1 MSSGIKRL
9 KQHLLGGYG
18 DVLVC
23 EKTTTEIMKE
33 MQAWIDKKRRK
44 MPLDVDDSEE
54 QEGGDQDD
62 EVQEVVAVGQQAS
75 QASCTGPRAT
85 KESTPSSGTASKKRA
100 AAAFFKP
107 APTKQLKI
115 APLLLKSLE
124 ELVRLRHAPGAK
136 QLSLYR
142 SGKSDAERNV
152 AVKYI
157 CKFLYDNAIAF
168 NVVNSRSFEEM
179 VEAIGQYGHGLK
191 PPSYHEASDKYIKEA
206 INDLSDMRK
215 KHELAWK
222 TYGCTLMSDA
232 WSDRKQRHL
241 VNFLVNSP
249 EGTFFL
255 GSVNASSET
264 HDVAYLAGLLGQKI
278 EEIDRFKD
286 WIVKAKRVTTFV
298 YRHLK
303 LLDKMR
309 EYTCGNELVR
319 PAATRFATTFY
330 TLQSMHKNKEAL
342 RKLFVSDFWTKNKL
356 AKTETGKH
364 VYEVVMSMT
373 FWNVVEDCIRAS
385 HPVLIVLRL
394 VDGDENPAMPQLT
407 AAMEICKNK
416 LNESFSRKPPL
427 LEKLMQ
433 IFRKRWDDQMMQKL
447 HGAAL
452 FLNPGRFFD
461 IMENDPDYAQTLRMT
476 FNQVVTK
483 MMDGDEEM
491 IATIDVLADDY
502 QQVRGDCF
510 DTKIAINGRKRKSPL
525 DWWKSN
531 GGGQA
536 LPLTK
541 VARRIVGLCT
551 SASACERNWS
561 TFERIHSKKRNKL
574 GHPKLDDLSYI
585 SFNSKIQERFARL
598 HHEGNKVN
606 PLFLEEFQWD
616 NEWVDKDAE
625 VVQRVHEED
634 DLTWDQVDAAATTS
648 LSLVRRN
655 QTRGGHGVPS
665 GGNFYTRRA
674 PDIVDELDQDPFT
687 CDDEDVDDDVVGAD
701 GPQSQPKGGEDNEAD
716 GDNSD
721 ALEYDDHDV

>member
-1 MSSGIKRL
+1 VQLLSSLSRRPLCSSSPPSPAALSAALFAVIAAPLCPLPLCSYSSCCVDLGQMADNAEPYDPKKDPKRRAKSKDPGWKYSYWPTDDKQIVECLLCGKVMCSGIKRA
-9 KQHLLGGYG
+9 KQHLAGGFG

-23 EKTTTEIMKE
+23 EKTTTEIMRE
-33 MQAWIDKKRRK
+33 MHAWMDKKRKK
-44 MPLDVDDSEE
+44 MPVEVDNSEE
-54 QEGGDQDD
+54 QEDSDQDD
-62 EVQEVVAVGQQAS
+62 EVEEVVAVGQQAS
-75 QASCTGPRAT
+75 QASCTGQPGAT
-85 KESTPSSGTASKKRA
+85 RESTPSSGTASKKRA

-115 APLLLKSLE
+115 APLFLRSPE
-124 ELVRLRHAPGAK
+124 ELVRLRHAPGPK

-142 SGKSDAERNV
+142 SGKSDVDRHV

-191 PPSYHEASDKYIKEA
+191 PPSYYEASDKYIKEA
-206 INDLSDMRK
+206 VNDLTDMRK

-264 HDVAYLAGLLGQKI
+264 HDAAYLAGLLGQKM
-278 EEIDRFKD
+278 EEIGVENVVQICTDNGSNYKAAGRLLMEKYPKLYWTPCAAHCLDLMLEDIAKIERFKG

-309 EYTCGNELVR
+309 EYTGGNELVR

-373 FWNVVEDCIRAS
+373 FWNIVEDCIRAS

-407 AAMEICKNK
+407 VAMEICNHK

-452 FLNPGRFFD
+452 FLNPARFFD

-510 DTKIAINGRKRKSPL
+510 DTKIAINGRKRKSP
-525 DWWKSN
+525 
-531 GGGQA
+531 
-536 LPLTK
+536 
-541 VARRIVGLCT
+541 R
-551 SASACERNWS
+551 E
-561 TFERIHSKKRNKL
+561 
-574 GHPKLDDLSYI
+574 
-585 SFNSKIQERFARL
+585 
-598 HHEGNKVN
+598 
-606 PLFLEEFQWD
+606 FL
-616 NEWVDKDAE
+616 
-625 VVQRVHEED
+625 
-634 DLTWDQVDAAATTS
+634 S
-648 LSLVRRN
+648 LSCV
-655 QTRGGHGVPS
+655 H
-665 GGNFYTRRA
+665 
-674 PDIVDELDQDPFT
+674 
-687 CDDEDVDDDVVGAD
+687 
-701 GPQSQPKGGEDNEAD
+701 
-716 GDNSD
+716 
-721 ALEYDDHDV
+721 